1 MAEVKIICKD
11 ADSLRMLVEKA
22 LAERLRGLEDGIRRT
37 EERLREFEDKYQMPT
52 EEFMRRFENDE
63 ITHRLDMEFDEWI
76 GESWML
82 KRLQEEVETLR
93 GVEFVN

>member
-37 EERLREFEDKYQMPT
+37 EERLREFEDKYQMST